1 MGKNK
6 GQFKKGRGPF
16 NFSHDKVKEEKT
28 GIDETEKQKTDPEID
43 DNGVA
48 LNTINLNLLSSLSLF
63 IKQYNS
69 TLFCSQISNI
79 FHNIS
84 LSYFHLQNYNC
95 PVQ

>member
-43 DNGVA
+43 DNGWYY
-48 LNTINLNLLSSLSLF
+48 F
-63 IKQYNS
+63 WQW
-69 TLFCSQISNI
+69 FSQEYSI
-79 FHNIS
+79 FLH
-84 LSYFHLQNYNC
+84 Q
-95 PVQ
+95 